1 MPWSRMATSGSL
13 ARKHQPNAT
22 ITSVGREYRAGK
34 RYSKRGLAYLIVVH
48 SRRAEVTPTGTGD
61 PQTGGGSIVV
71 EQPGPNTVII
81 AMGGSD
87 VWTVR
92 HYRIG

>member
-13 ARKHQPNAT
+13 ARKHQPPAT

-34 RYSKRGLAYLIVVH
+34 RYSKRGLAYLIVVR

-61 PQTGGGSIVV
+61 AQTGGGSIVV
-71 EQPGPNTVII
+71 EQPEPNTVIVT
-81 AMGGSD
+81 MGGSD
-87 VWTVR
+87 VWTVL
-92 HYRIG
+92 HHRIG